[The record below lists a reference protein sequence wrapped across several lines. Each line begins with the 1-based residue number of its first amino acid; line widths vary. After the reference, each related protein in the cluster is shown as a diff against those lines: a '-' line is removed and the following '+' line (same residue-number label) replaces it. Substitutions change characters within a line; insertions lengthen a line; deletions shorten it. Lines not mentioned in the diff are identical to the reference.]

1 MKEADEAGLLT
12 MRLTERRPARKAGF
26 RTHVGGRCAVGST
39 GAMTQPF
46 AFDATDT
53 NIVEQLRADG
63 RANNQQI
70 AEKLGLTAT
79 TVSTRIKR
87 MEDANQLRVV
97 AVSDF
102 SAHGFNVLLRIA
114 VTVDGRPASEVAQE
128 LAELEEVFAVHLVT
142 GRYDIDMLVALRDF
156 DDLSHFLLDELSGI
170 RGIRTLTPSIVVD
183 IIKYAFDVAPIES
196 RD

>member
-1 MKEADEAGLLT
+1 MSRRTPG
-12 MRLTERRPARKAGF
+12 MRLTQRQTTRKSGP
-26 RTHVGGRCAVGST
+26 HGQGGGMNKAMAST
-39 GAMTQPF
+39 F
-46 AFDATDT
+46 CFDATDS
-53 NIVEQLRADG
+53 NIVEQLRLNG

-102 SAHGFNVLLRIA
+102 TAHGFNLLMRVA

-128 LAELEEVFAVHLVT
+128 LARLEEVFATHIVT

-156 DDLSHFLLDELSGI
+156 DSLSHFLLDKLSGI
-170 RGIRTLTPSIVVD
+170 RGIRSLAPSIVVD
-183 IIKYAFDVAPIES
+183 VVKYKFDVAPIEG
-196 RD
+196 RE